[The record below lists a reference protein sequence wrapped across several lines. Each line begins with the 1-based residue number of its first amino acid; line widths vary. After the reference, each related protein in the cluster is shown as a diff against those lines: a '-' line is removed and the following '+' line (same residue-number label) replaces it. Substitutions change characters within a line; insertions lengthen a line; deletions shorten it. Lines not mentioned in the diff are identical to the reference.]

1 MSDRMSGVPDL
12 EAPPADA
19 FEQSL
24 PATNTVDD
32 PPPVQT
38 LSADL
43 EAPEPDV
50 IEQHQPGPSYED
62 DDWR

>member
-1 MSDRMSGVPDL
+1 MSDPTNGVPDL

-24 PATNTVDD
+24 PVTDGPED
-32 PPPVQT
+32 PVPEALT
-38 LSADL
+38 DDL

-50 IEQHQPGPSYED
+50 IEQHQSVAPSYED
-62 DDWR
+62 EDWR

>member
-1 MSDRMSGVPDL
+1 MSDRTTDVPDL

-24 PATNTVDD
+24 PATDAPDNPLPDALTD
-32 PPPVQT
+32 
-38 LSADL
+38 DL

-50 IEQHQPGPSYED
+50 IEQHQAAPHYEEE
-62 DDWR
+62 DWR

>member
-1 MSDRMSGVPDL
+1 MSDRTNIVPDL

-24 PATNTVDD
+24 PATDVVED
-32 PPPVQT
+32 PLPAALT
-38 LSADL
+38 DDL

-50 IEQHQPGPSYED
+50 IEQHQPAPSYED